1 MKQIIIIIL
10 LFATNI
16 FAQNTIDWY
25 IHWAPDVTAPSAPT
39 SPSATGGNRQIVV
52 AWTDPTNSDLDSI
65 RIYDSADDITF
76 TYLNRVA
83 AGVETYTNTGLTDGQ
98 TVYYKLKAV
107 DKFDNLSA
115 YTSSVNATTDANVE
129 YLAFKFGVSEDLK
142 FLGATSIKLRF
153 K

>member
-1 MKQIIIIIL
+1 MKQIIFLLII
-10 LFATNI
+10 FATTLQ
-16 FAQNTIDWY
+16 AQNTIDWY

-39 SPSATGGNRQIVV
+39 SPSATGGNRQIVI
-52 AWTDPTNSDLDSI
+52 AWTDPTDLDSI

-83 AGVETYTNTGLTDGQ
+83 AGVETYTNTGLSDGQ

-115 YTSSVNATTDANVE
+115 YTSSVNATTDIE